1 MDSLQT
7 LPIPPRT
14 VPNLFNDGSYRRR
27 RWFVDVFN
35 NITTD
40 LIMERLKSFI
50 LRYYPNFVCFKFSN
64 GSYFLTL
71 YTSAVTVIML

>member
-1 MDSLQT
+1 M
-7 LPIPPRT
+7 
-14 VPNLFNDGSYRRR
+14 
-27 RWFVDVFN
+27 FN

-50 LRYYPNFVCFKFSN
+50 LRYYPNFVCSKFWN

-71 YTSAVTVIML
+71 CSRRNGTNSDNLRVIHLKYGVSVLEKVGSQS